1 MAKQNKNSSTTTNK
15 AVSNDKRFIGKAGSL
30 NQTSWTNYLTLWN
43 IWKFVLGKLW
53 KIVTMLI
60 SNATINSNIFFN
72 GIHLLLSVKI
82 EFNDRTWWRIFE
94 YDWILIWFRR
104 KGLTEQNSLTK
115 VNAQQANSDYAKRL
129 IEMDYQWKESTLYS
143 EERVQNY
150 K

>member
-53 KIVTMLI
+53 KILTMLI

-72 GIHLLLSVKI
+72 GKHLFLSVNP
-82 EFNDRTWWRIFE
+82 EFMTMGLDKE
-94 YDWILIWFRR
+94 Y
-104 KGLTEQNSLTK
+104 
-115 VNAQQANSDYAKRL
+115 
-129 IEMDYQWKESTLYS
+129 
-143 EERVQNY
+143 
-150 K
+150 